1 MKINNNMNADQKI
14 EEMLKS
20 MDNMHRAELSPF
32 LKAKIINQ
40 LFQEEKYFPLPLKRS
55 MLIASFTLFLLA
67 INLAIYYKSNI
78 SHLMENKSEEI
89 SIDDLTQEYNF
100 HSTTIN
106 YYNEKQ

>member
-14 EEMLKS
+14 DEVLKA
-20 MDNMHRAELSPF
+20 MDNMQRAELSPF

-40 LFQEEKYFPLPLKRS
+40 FVQEEKYFPIPLKRS
-55 MLIASFTLFLLA
+55 ILIASFTLFLLA

-78 SHLMENKSEEI
+78 SNRMENKSEEI
-89 SIDDLTQEYNF
+89 SINDFTQEYNF

-106 YYNEKQ
+106 YYNEKR